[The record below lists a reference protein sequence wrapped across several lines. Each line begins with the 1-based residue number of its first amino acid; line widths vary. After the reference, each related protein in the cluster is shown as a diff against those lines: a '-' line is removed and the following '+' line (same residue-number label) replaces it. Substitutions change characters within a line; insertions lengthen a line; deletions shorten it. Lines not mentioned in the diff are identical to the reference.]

1 MKRQSL
7 YRADL
12 LHGADR
18 SDFVLS
24 SAEQDTFLL
33 PVAGSCSL
41 PELEQ
46 SICGI
51 HDMIYLPPHQTV
63 TIRPMS
69 GAQPLSM
76 LVMGYSRELL
86 DSLSDEESDLR
97 AFFAAREGGRRIIHA
112 ACAPLALAKTLIR
125 NLVSLPETAPVYGA
139 AVYEYGVL
147 GVLIIALIQAM
158 HAEGAAEC
166 RERQHRKN
174 TFSTDEVLAYIA
186 EHITEEIS
194 LERLEKHFFISRS
207 YISREFKKTVG
218 ETVHG
223 YILKTKLDMCRQYIA
238 QGVPITEVYKM
249 MGVGGYN
256 HFFRAFKNEYGM
268 TPKEYYRRI
277 SSGTQNL

>member
-1 MKRQSL
+1 MNRQTL
-7 YRADL
+7 YRAEL
-12 LHGADR
+12 LHDADR
-18 SDFVLS
+18 SDFVCS
-24 SAEQDTFLL
+24 SGEQDTFLL
-33 PVAGSCSL
+33 PIAGSCSL

-51 HDMIYLPPHQTV
+51 HDLIYLPPYQTV
-63 TIRPMS
+63 VIRPMS

-86 DSLSDEESDLR
+86 DSLSDEENHLR
-97 AFFAAREGGRRIIHA
+97 GFLGAMMVGCQVVHA
-112 ACAPLALAKTLIR
+112 ACAPLALAKTLIQ
-125 NLVSLPETAPVYGA
+125 NLISLPQSAPPYGA
-139 AVYEYGVL
+139 SVYEKGVL
-147 GVLIIALIQAM
+147 GVLIVTLIQAM
-158 HAEGAAEC
+158 NMSGAADC
-166 RERQHRKN
+166 RQKARTRN

-223 YILKTKLDMCRQYIA
+223 YILKTKLDMCKRYIA

-268 TPKEYYRRI
+268 TPKEYYRRMNGRI
-277 SSGTQNL
+277 PK